1 MDDLSEK
8 LAGLLNDPESMENM
22 KRMAESLL
30 GGDNNSK
37 SNNESSVFEDVK
49 TAQTVMNLLSRLKNS
64 DNDSRTQLLYALKPL
79 LSEPKREKVD
89 TAIKIL
95 KLIEMLPLLKGT
107 GLLDF

>member
-30 GGDNNSK
+30 GGDNTSK
-37 SNNESSVFEDVK
+37 SNNESSLFDDVK
-49 TAQTVMNLLSRLKNS
+49 TAQTVMNLLNQLKNS

-107 GLLDF
+107 GLLNF

>member
-1 MDDLSEK
+1 
-8 LAGLLNDPESMENM
+8 
-22 KRMAESLL
+22 
-30 GGDNNSK
+30 
-37 SNNESSVFEDVK
+37 
-49 TAQTVMNLLSRLKNS
+49 MNLLSRLKNS

>member
-37 SNNESSVFEDVK
+37 SNNEGSVFEDVK